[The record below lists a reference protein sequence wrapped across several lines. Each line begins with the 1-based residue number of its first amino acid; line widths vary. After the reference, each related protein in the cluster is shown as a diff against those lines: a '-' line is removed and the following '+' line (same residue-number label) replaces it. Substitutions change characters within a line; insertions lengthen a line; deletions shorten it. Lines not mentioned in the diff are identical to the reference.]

1 MTMVLSKSEPNIL
14 IRVFAQLHLFDAVEG
29 VFMLQD
35 DNVTASVIE
44 TGTWECTQP
53 LTIWNLCQIGSP

>member
-1 MTMVLSKSEPNIL
+1 MNIIVAKSEPDVL
-14 IRVFAQLHLFDAVEG
+14 VRVSAQLHLFDAVEG

-35 DNVTASVIE
+35 GNVNASIIE
-44 TGTWECTQP
+44 TGVWECTRP